1 MLMDMIKVNVSVSS
15 LSAERF
21 WDNRKPAPNI
31 QIATNIN
38 VVSVDMKA
46 EESLEVP
53 FVLTINYNPSVAQMN
68 LKGSAYVQGDKG
80 EIEKILKD
88 YEQKKP
94 PAQII
99 LQSISNVV
107 FTESILISRVIGI
120 PPPIP
125 LPLIP
130 EPGTQAEMKPAG
142 RDYSR

>member
-1 MLMDMIKVNVSVSS
+1 MIKVNVSITNI
-15 LSAERF
+15 SAERY

-38 VVSVDMKA
+38 VVNIEKKA
-46 EESLEVP
+46 DDSLEVP
-53 FVLTINYNPSVAQMN
+53 FVLTITYNPSLAQMS
-68 LKGSAYVQGDKG
+68 LKGSAYVQGEKN

-88 YEQKKP
+88 YDQKKP

-125 LPLIP
+125 LPVIP
-130 EPGTQAEMKPAG
+130 EQGKTQEAKPAG
-142 RDYSR
+142 RDYSA

>member
-1 MLMDMIKVNVSVSS
+1 
-15 LSAERF
+15 
-21 WDNRKPAPNI
+21 
-31 QIATNIN
+31 
-38 VVSVDMKA
+38 
-46 EESLEVP
+46 
-53 FVLTINYNPSVAQMN
+53 LTINYTPSVAQLS
-68 LKGSAYVQGDKG
+68 LKGSAYVQGDKS

-107 FTESILISRVIGI
+107 FTESIIISRVIGI

-130 EPGTQAEMKPAG
+130 EPGKQSEAKLSG
-142 RDYSR
+142 RDYSQ

>member
-1 MLMDMIKVNVSVSS
+1 LIKVNVSIANI
-15 LSAERF
+15 SAERF
-21 WDNRKPAPNI
+21 WDNRKPSPNI
-31 QIATNIN
+31 QINTNIN
-38 VVSVDMKA
+38 VVAIDRKPDDT
-46 EESLEVP
+46 LEVP
-53 FVLTINYNPSVAQMN
+53 FVLTINYNPSIAQLS
-68 LKGSAYVQGDKG
+68 LKGSAYVQGDKS
-80 EIEKILKD
+80 ELEKIATD

-125 LPLIP
+125 LPVIP
-130 EPGTQAEMKPAG
+130 EPGKPPEAKPAG

>member
-1 MLMDMIKVNVSVSS
+1 MLMGMIKVNVSVSS

-21 WDNRKPAPNI
+21 WDNRKPAPNV

-38 VVSVDMKA
+38 VVSVDKKA
-46 EESLEVP
+46 EDSLEVP

-68 LKGSAYVQGDKG
+68 LKGSAYVQGDK
-80 EIEKILKD
+80 EELEKILKD

-130 EPGTQAEMKPAG
+130 EPGKQAEPKPAG

>member
-1 MLMDMIKVNVSVSS
+1 MDMIKVNVSVSS
-15 LSAERF
+15 ISAERF
-21 WDNRKPAPNI
+21 LDNRKPSPNI

-38 VVSVDMKA
+38 VVSFEKKGDD
-46 EESLEVP
+46 SLEVP
-53 FVLTINYNPSVAQMN
+53 FVLTINYNPSVAQLS

-107 FTESILISRVIGI
+107 FTESIIISRVIGI

-130 EPGTQAEMKPAG
+130 EPGKQSEAKLSG
-142 RDYSR
+142 RDYSQ

>member
-1 MLMDMIKVNVSVSS
+1 MIRVNVSITNV
-15 LSAERF
+15 SAERF

-38 VVSVDMKA
+38 VVSIEKKA
-46 EESLEVP
+46 DDSLEVP
-53 FVLTINYNPSVAQMN
+53 FVLTINYTPSLAQMS
-68 LKGSAYVQGDKG
+68 LKGSAYVQGDKS
-80 EIEKILKD
+80 EVEKILKD

-107 FTESILISRVIGI
+107 FTESILVSRILGI

-125 LPLIP
+125 LPVIP
-130 EPGTQAEMKPAG
+130 EAGKAPDVKPAG
-142 RDYSR
+142 RDYSA

>member
-1 MLMDMIKVNVSVSS
+1 MIRVNVSITNV
-15 LSAERF
+15 SAERF

-38 VVSVDMKA
+38 VVSIEKKA
-46 EESLEVP
+46 DDSLEVP
-53 FVLTINYNPSVAQMN
+53 FVLTINYTPSLAQMS
-68 LKGSAYVQGDKG
+68 LKGSAYVQGDKS
-80 EIEKILKD
+80 EVEKILKD

-107 FTESILISRVIGI
+107 FTESILVSRILGI

-125 LPLIP
+125 LPVIP
-130 EPGTQAEMKPAG
+130 EAGKAPDSKPAG
-142 RDYSR
+142 RDYSA

>member
-1 MLMDMIKVNVSVSS
+1 MSISNI
-15 LSAERF
+15 SAERF
-21 WDNRKPAPNI
+21 WDNRKPSPNI

-38 VVSVDMKA
+38 VVNIERKGDD
-46 EESLEVP
+46 SLEVP
-53 FVLTINYNPSVAQMN
+53 FVLTINYNPSLAQLS
-68 LKGSAYVQGDKG
+68 LKGSALVQGDKA
-80 EIEKILKD
+80 ELDKILKD

-107 FTESILISRVIGI
+107 FVESIIISRILGI

-125 LPLIP
+125 LPSIP
-130 EPGTQAEMKPAG
+130 EPGKPADAKPAG